1 MHGSCGGKAATR
13 VSPRPRK
20 KPVEIDSARFAGN
33 LSTQLETIMKT
44 LNQKTRALSLFVLCL
59 ALAGGG
65 AAFAEKKLASKG
77 QPAIKVVLTGN
88 TERKGERVALDQAG
102 TVKPGETINWTI
114 DSANDGNGAA
124 RDYKAVG
131 QVPAGTSFVAGSAA
145 SQGASVTYSIDGGKT
160 FSAQPT
166 VEVKHA
172 DGSTKRVPAPVS
184 SYTQLRYEWSGPLE
198 AGQKLSA
205 SYQVL
210 VK

>member
-1 MHGSCGGKAATR
+1 M
-13 VSPRPRK
+13 
-20 KPVEIDSARFAGN
+20 
-33 LSTQLETIMKT
+33 ETIMKT
-44 LNQKTRALSLFVLCL
+44 LNQKIRALSLFVLCL

-77 QPAIKVVLTGN
+77 QPVIKVMLAGD
-88 TERKGERVALDQAG
+88 TERKGERVALDKAG
-102 TVKPGETINWTI
+102 MVKPGEIINWTI
-114 DSANDGNGAA
+114 DSANEGNGHA

-131 QVPAGTSFVAGSAA
+131 QIPAGTSFVCRSAA
-145 SQGASVTYSIDGGKT
+145 SQGASVTYSIDGGVT

-166 VEVKHA
+166 VEVKQP
-172 DGSTKRVPAPVS
+172 DGSTKRVLALVS
-184 SYTQLRYEWSGPLE
+184 CYTHLRYEWSTPLE

>member
-1 MHGSCGGKAATR
+1 MKNCN
-13 VSPRPRK
+13 RK
-20 KPVEIDSARFAGN
+20 IR
-33 LSTQLETIMKT
+33 T
-44 LNQKTRALSLFVLCL
+44 LSLFVLCL

-77 QPAIKVVLTGN
+77 QPVIKVMLAGD

-102 TVKPGETINWTI
+102 MVKPGEIINWTI
-114 DSANDGNGAA
+114 ESVNEGNGAA

-131 QVPAGTSFVAGSAA
+131 QIPAGTSFVDGSAA
-145 SQGASVTYSIDGGKT
+145 SQAASVTYSIDGGKT

-166 VEVKHA
+166 VEVKQA
-172 DGSTKRVPAPVS
+172 DGSTKRVPALVS
-184 SYTQLRYEWSGPLE
+184 SYTQLRYEWSTPLE

-210 VK
+210 VR